1 MTKFIKRIEPWYAW
15 GQHEILRID
24 QHEPDFADESAGNV
38 FRFEIQWFGIHFAF
52 EVGRTPPKVPVEEV
66 AARRIAQG
74 EAA

>member
-1 MTKFIKRIEPWYAW
+1 MTMRKFIKAIEPWYAW

-38 FRFEIQWFGIHFAF
+38 FRFE
-52 EVGRTPPKVPVEEV
+52 VGRTPPKVPVEEV
-66 AARRIAQG
+66 DARRAAQG